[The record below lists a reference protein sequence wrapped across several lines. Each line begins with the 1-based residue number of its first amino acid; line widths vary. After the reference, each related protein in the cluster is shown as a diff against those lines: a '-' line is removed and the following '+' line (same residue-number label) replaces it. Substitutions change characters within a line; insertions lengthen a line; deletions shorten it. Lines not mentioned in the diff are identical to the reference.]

1 MAGGA
6 GGSGA
11 GGEAGIPSF
20 AALAAR
26 ADPPLDELAL
36 SMAVALRGA
45 GAEAVRGALEWLDAL
60 GAEVAAEVW
69 DGADPATEARACAE
83 VLGVRRGFAGDAE
96 HYDDP
101 ANSML
106 GLVLERRRGLPIALS
121 VVYVEVARRAGVALA
136 GVGLP
141 GHYVVGHFG
150 ASPPLLLDP
159 FAGGAPV
166 GGDPPSE
173 QVRRWGAH
181 ETALRMLNTL
191 VGAYQRRGDVGAAI
205 AAAAMR
211 LELPLH
217 RSVRDALETELRRIW
232 SRPKCCPWAGAASAP
247 P

>member
-1 MAGGA
+1 VADG
-6 GGSGA
+6 
-11 GGEAGIPSF
+11 AGIPSF
-20 AALAAR
+20 GALAAR

-36 SMAVALRGA
+36 SIAVELRGI
-45 GAEAVRGALEWLDAL
+45 GADPVRRALARLDAL
-60 GAEVAAEVW
+60 GAELAADLAADVTG
-69 DGADPATEARACAE
+69 GAGPEAEARACAE
-83 VLGVRRGFAGDAE
+83 LLGARHGFAGDAE
-96 HYDDP
+96 RYDDP

-106 GLVLERRRGLPIALS
+106 DLVLERGRGLPIALS

-166 GGDPPSE
+166 ASE
-173 QVRRWGAH
+173 HPAEHVRPWGAH
-181 ETALRMLNTL
+181 ETALRMLNNL
-191 VGAYQRRGDVGAAI
+191 VGSYQRRGDVGAAI

-217 RSVRDALETELRRIW
+217 RRLRDELETELRRI
-232 SRPKCCPWAGAASAP
+232 RARLN
-247 P
+247 